1 MCMYH
6 DAKVG
11 FYKLHGLVQF
21 VKKYSP
27 ANLPANDRTFS
38 WSWIANKI
46 WSDCLTVFENW
57 HEWIKTH
64 EAKDDPT
71 FFRAISDQREQWIQ
85 RTWDELSI
93 S

>member
-46 WSDCLTVFENW
+46 
-57 HEWIKTH
+57 
-64 EAKDDPT
+64 
-71 FFRAISDQREQWIQ
+71 
-85 RTWDELSI
+85 
-93 S
+93 